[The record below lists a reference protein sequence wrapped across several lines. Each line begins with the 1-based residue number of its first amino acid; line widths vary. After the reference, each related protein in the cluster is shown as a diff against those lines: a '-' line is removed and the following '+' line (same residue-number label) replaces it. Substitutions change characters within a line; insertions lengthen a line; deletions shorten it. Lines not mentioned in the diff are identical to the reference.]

1 MQATGLLAK
10 EMQQTTSLPAQC
22 KRLVAKHV
30 GESFREVTEVQQWDL
45 RLPEKDEVSSYAAFW
60 ACL

>member
-10 EMQQTTSLPAQC
+10 EMQQVTSSLPAQY

-45 RLPEKDEVSSYAAFW
+45 RLPEKDEASSYAAF
-60 ACL
+60 

>member
-1 MQATGLLAK
+1 MRAK
-10 EMQQTTSLPAQC
+10 EVQQMTSLPAQY

-30 GESFREVTEVQQWDL
+30 GESFREVTKIQQCNL
-45 RLPEKDEVSSYAAFW
+45 RLPQEDEASSYAAFW